1 MPLPLTKE
9 PVVPNALYAPS
20 IVLHT
25 NISGGQIATS
35 AQITLRGAKVD
46 EQGNWSAADSQTK
59 TVYIP
64 NIFALESDIVQYSQE
79 IGLLFNQ
86 FVTMIG
92 NINSIRKVI

>member
-59 TVYIP
+59 SLYIP
-64 NIFALESDIVQYSQE
+64 NIFALDADIAQYSQQVQ
-79 IGLLFNQ
+79 GLFDQ

-92 NINSIRKVI
+92 TINSIRKVI